1 MQDSVVVQFDA
12 VDAGEAKTHSII
24 DEMQDATIYVQDD
37 QGSANLSEAS
47 TVAANRSQA
56 LFATDTDMKC
66 LAFTYA
72 FTGEEGG
79 ELLWTNS
86 QPVEIAAESTDALG
100 VHIYGDLTANEVYV
114 QMSSEEDVKYVK
126 VCNMTFLGWRYLEV
140 PMSNLEGGKTYKVT
154 GIKLIQTPSNMSR
167 TATFYLDNLMMI
179 SGGVGVEE
187 IVMPELTVYPNPA
200 SELLIADAGGIV
212 DRIDIVGADGVVA
225 ATANGNVLNVTEVP
239 NGTYFARIYTDGG
252 YVVRKV
258 VVKH

>member
-1 MQDSVVVQFDA
+1 
-12 VDAGEAKTHSII
+12 
-24 DEMQDATIYVQDD
+24 
-37 QGSANLSEAS
+37 
-47 TVAANRSQA
+47 
-56 LFATDTDMKC
+56 
-66 LAFTYA
+66 
-72 FTGEEGG
+72 
-79 ELLWTNS
+79 
-86 QPVEIAAESTDALG
+86 
-100 VHIYGDLTANEVYV
+100 
-114 QMSSEEDVKYVK
+114 
-126 VCNMTFLGWRYLEV
+126 MTFLGWRYLEV

-225 ATANGNVLNVTEVP
+225 ATAYGNVLNVTEVP